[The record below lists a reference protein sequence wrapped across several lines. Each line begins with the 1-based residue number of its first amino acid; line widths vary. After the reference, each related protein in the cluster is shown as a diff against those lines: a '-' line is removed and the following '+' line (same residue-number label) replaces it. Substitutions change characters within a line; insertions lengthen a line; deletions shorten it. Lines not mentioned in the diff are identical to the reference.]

1 MDQLVEWLGED
12 FDGVIAFDESHN
24 MANNMPTQGKRGT
37 KGPSK
42 MALAAMDLQKR
53 LPMARVVYF
62 SATAATEIDNYGY
75 ATRLGLWGRG
85 TPFPTKEN
93 FMEQIGSGGVAAME
107 LLSQSMKSMG
117 LYTSRSLTYN
127 DGTPAGTVEY
137 DRIEH
142 QLTNDQSLVYDKL
155 AEGWQTVLANID
167 GALKITGGAHSGR
180 AKAQARGQFW
190 GAHQR
195 FFNQIITAMQTP
207 TVINN
212 VEEDL
217 KNGRSVVIQLTNTHE
232 AQQERSIAAMTEK
245 DSLEDFDLTPRDT
258 LLNYVEKSFPTAQ
271 YAKSIDQNGNPVWN
285 MVVDSHGDP
294 VQNEDAVAIREQL
307 LQDLASV
314 RVPESP
320 LDMIVNHFGW
330 KKVAEITGRK
340 RRVVIA
346 EKEDGTTGKIIQK
359 RGARENKAEMN
370 SFMDGGKRILI
381 FSEAGGTGASYHSD
395 IRVKNQ
401 QRRIHYLL
409 QPGWRA
415 TKALQ
420 GLGRTHRTNQ
430 KFAPKYVLVTTNLKG
445 QKRFISSIARRL
457 DQLGALTRGQRQ
469 ATSSGIF
476 SAADNLESTEAK
488 DAFYQFIRD
497 MVSGEIESVSVHDF
511 QSQTGLKIVDEHG
524 QALHQL
530 PPITQFLN
538 RLLSLNVDMQ
548 NAVFS
553 AYEER
558 LLAKVEMAIAD
569 GTLDQGVRIYK
580 AHSIVKTSEETVY
593 TDSKTG
599 AKTKH
604 IQLKVKTKNSPYLY
618 EKIPDKKFD
627 GFIRNKISGNIFAVF
642 EGPDKTNSLTG
653 SVTRRLKL
661 IAPSGH
667 VQYIDNDHTALD
679 KYEVISKK
687 KDEQTKQLWDAV
699 IAELPEFH
707 EKDEHIITGAIL
719 AVWDRISG
727 KPNIYRLNTD
737 NKEQMIGWVIHPV
750 AVKSTL
756 KSLGASVKK
765 QKYTTQEYIDQV
777 LKKRANLVLSNGWHI
792 DLSVVSYEKRIEL
805 HGPSFQHNEE
815 LKKDGVI
822 LERIGYSTRYFIP
835 VGENGVRVFENVT
848 KSRPVVDVEVEV
860 NDPGVIFST
869 RTTEAGGQTV
879 EAVQR
884 NVKSIQEEFGLL
896 HPIVVVQSVSNL
908 PEEGT
913 VRERAVK
920 ESKTGMVIE
929 GIYNTKDG
937 KIYLVADSIR
947 NRADALRVVL
957 HETVGHLGLRKAL
970 GDKFNA
976 ILDTIYSN
984 KEYAK
989 AIDALATELKK
1000 TTRIATEEWFA
1011 RKVQVGE
1018 VENSLWTKVIAKL
1031 RQVLRDLG
1039 FTIKFSDAELKSLI
1053 ERSYTEARRGEEGA
1067 GTAKDVERFSTRKRE
1082 EGAEDEGQ
1090 TLEGFEKMM
1099 DEVEAEELM
1108 REAGKMMD
1116 QQIEEAENIRFATRA
1131 ATQPTQPNP
1140 PTAQSLLSLDPETF
1154 RQKMA
1159 RYFQNK
1165 LNRLEQAES
1174 KIKEVRGVQ
1183 QLPLE
1188 QETSLWG
1195 GLWIGSASDE
1205 ILEFDKQ
1212 VVEGKDSLFKR
1223 MLDDNISLKEMG
1235 TYLWVRHAEERNDT
1249 IEIREGKENGAGIK
1263 TNVANRLKRWMDQR
1277 GKPYAQYAAEIDGL
1291 VRETLDRRYDAG
1303 LLTEKEYTA
1312 LTTEWKN
1319 YVPLKSFY
1327 EDRPAMKTGKGFAIT
1342 RKEFKK
1348 ARGRFN
1354 PPENP
1359 LVQLII
1365 DHHEAVIRAEKNKV
1379 DNAFLKMIQENPSNA
1394 WSWER
1399 QKYVPV
1405 YDKSGEIDYL
1415 KPITSKDEYIMKVD
1429 QETSDWFKN
1438 NYKRDI
1444 PRGSVIKITIKD
1456 KALREG
1462 MQNLM
1467 DNKVQGPK
1475 VLLAVNNFLR
1485 AVNTFINPEFVLT
1498 NFERDLQTALVHV
1511 WGENSGK
1518 MAIQVLKDVPGAIR
1532 GVWKE
1537 VREGTPNYHSQ
1548 MYDRMKRLG
1557 GRVGFFDYKSLP
1569 ELEADLEKKLDRY
1582 SKQGLTFGKG
1592 WDATLKFITDMNEA
1606 VESGVRLAFFEKLV
1620 ESGVEEHRAA
1630 LMAKELTVNFNKKGE
1645 FGTIMN
1651 TLWLFSNATTQGGAR
1666 IFKAMKNPRV
1676 RKIVGTMT
1684 MFSFFNTILNRML
1697 DPDDWD
1703 RYDQW
1708 TKDNYLLFPI
1718 PGMDKRVGI
1727 RLPYVYNVFHVAA
1740 QVAADIGM
1748 GKATVVD
1755 GMGRMVAAIND
1766 AVNPFSGRSWT
1777 MFMPTFSQPIFQVL
1791 DNKNFAGASIYKS
1804 QPEFGPK
1811 KPNFMQHFKTVNP
1824 ATKVLT
1830 EWLNDISGGDTKLET
1845 SGFIDF
1851 NPEVMDHILEQIGGG
1866 AGRVIANTLNT
1877 VETTVL
1883 TKDFPPVKKIP
1894 FARQIIKGPSEWV
1907 DRSRA
1912 YDILDE
1918 SRRRV
1923 MGTTKTDQFFESVK
1937 RALDNKE
1944 IEPDEAKRLR
1954 TEFRNNQRAAKGLP
1968 KLQQGRPGPPSPP
1981 RPPRPPSYRNQ

>member
-1 MDQLVEWLGED
+1 
-12 FDGVIAFDESHN
+12 
-24 MANNMPTQGKRGT
+24 
-37 KGPSK
+37 
-42 MALAAMDLQKR
+42 
-53 LPMARVVYF
+53 
-62 SATAATEIDNYGY
+62 
-75 ATRLGLWGRG
+75 
-85 TPFPTKEN
+85 
-93 FMEQIGSGGVAAME
+93 
-107 LLSQSMKSMG
+107 
-117 LYTSRSLTYN
+117 
-127 DGTPAGTVEY
+127 
-137 DRIEH
+137 
-142 QLTNDQSLVYDKL
+142 
-155 AEGWQTVLANID
+155 
-167 GALKITGGAHSGR
+167 
-180 AKAQARGQFW
+180 
-190 GAHQR
+190 
-195 FFNQIITAMQTP
+195 
-207 TVINN
+207 
-212 VEEDL
+212 
-217 KNGRSVVIQLTNTHE
+217 
-232 AQQERSIAAMTEK
+232 
-245 DSLEDFDLTPRDT
+245 
-258 LLNYVEKSFPTAQ
+258 
-271 YAKSIDQNGNPVWN
+271 
-285 MVVDSHGDP
+285 
-294 VQNEDAVAIREQL
+294 
-307 LQDLASV
+307 
-314 RVPESP
+314 
-320 LDMIVNHFGW
+320 
-330 KKVAEITGRK
+330 
-340 RRVVIA
+340 
-346 EKEDGTTGKIIQK
+346 
-359 RGARENKAEMN
+359 
-370 SFMDGGKRILI
+370 
-381 FSEAGGTGASYHSD
+381 
-395 IRVKNQ
+395 
-401 QRRIHYLL
+401 
-409 QPGWRA
+409 
-415 TKALQ
+415 
-420 GLGRTHRTNQ
+420 
-430 KFAPKYVLVTTNLKG
+430 
-445 QKRFISSIARRL
+445 
-457 DQLGALTRGQRQ
+457 
-469 ATSSGIF
+469 
-476 SAADNLESTEAK
+476 
-488 DAFYQFIRD
+488 
-497 MVSGEIESVSVHDF
+497 
-511 QSQTGLKIVDEHG
+511 
-524 QALHQL
+524 
-530 PPITQFLN
+530 
-538 RLLSLNVDMQ
+538 
-548 NAVFS
+548 
-553 AYEER
+553 
-558 LLAKVEMAIAD
+558 
-569 GTLDQGVRIYK
+569 
-580 AHSIVKTSEETVY
+580 
-593 TDSKTG
+593 
-599 AKTKH
+599 
-604 IQLKVKTKNSPYLY
+604 
-618 EKIPDKKFD
+618 
-627 GFIRNKISGNIFAVF
+627 
-642 EGPDKTNSLTG
+642 
-653 SVTRRLKL
+653 
-661 IAPSGH
+661 
-667 VQYIDNDHTALD
+667 
-679 KYEVISKK
+679 
-687 KDEQTKQLWDAV
+687 
-699 IAELPEFH
+699 
-707 EKDEHIITGAIL
+707 
-719 AVWDRISG
+719 
-727 KPNIYRLNTD
+727 
-737 NKEQMIGWVIHPV
+737 
-750 AVKSTL
+750 
-756 KSLGASVKK
+756 
-765 QKYTTQEYIDQV
+765 
-777 LKKRANLVLSNGWHI
+777 
-792 DLSVVSYEKRIEL
+792 
-805 HGPSFQHNEE
+805 
-815 LKKDGVI
+815 
-822 LERIGYSTRYFIP
+822 
-835 VGENGVRVFENVT
+835 
-848 KSRPVVDVEVEV
+848 
-860 NDPGVIFST
+860 
-869 RTTEAGGQTV
+869 
-879 EAVQR
+879 
-884 NVKSIQEEFGLL
+884 
-896 HPIVVVQSVSNL
+896 
-908 PEEGT
+908 
-913 VRERAVK
+913 
-920 ESKTGMVIE
+920 MVIE

-976 ILDTIYSN
+976 IIDTIYSN

-1456 KALREG
+1456 KALRDG

-1518 MAIQVLKDVPGAIR
+1518 MAKQVLKDVPGAIR

-1740 QVAADIGM
+1740 QVAAGIGM

-1811 KPNFMQHFKTVNP
+1811 KPNLMQHFKTVNP

-1954 TEFRNNQRAAKGLP
+1954 TEFRNNQRQAKGLP

-1981 RPPRPPSYRNQ
+1981 RPPRPPSYRDQ

>member
-1 MDQLVEWLGED
+1 MQQDLYSQKSNDYLVDEALSQEGDQDENGERYDSDKEYREEINREAMSLGMDAED
-12 FDGVIAFDESHN
+12 
-24 MANNMPTQGKRGT
+24 PTLSINFAQD
-37 KGPSK
+37 
-42 MALAAMDLQKR
+42 LAGSLRRDLQEK
-53 LPMARVVYF
+53 
-62 SATAATEIDNYGY
+62 GY
-75 ATRLGLWGRG
+75 DGI
-85 TPFPTKEN
+85 E
-93 FMEQIGSGGVAAME
+93 
-107 LLSQSMKSMG
+107 
-117 LYTSRSLTYN
+117 YT
-127 DGTPAGTVEY
+127 
-137 DRIEH
+137 
-142 QLTNDQSLVYDKL
+142 
-155 AEGWQTVLANID
+155 
-167 GALKITGGAHSGR
+167 
-180 AKAQARGQFW
+180 
-190 GAHQR
+190 
-195 FFNQIITAMQTP
+195 
-207 TVINN
+207 NN
-212 VEEDL
+212 VEGGISDIIFEP
-217 KNGRSVVIQLTNTHE
+217 NQ
-232 AQQERSIAAMTEK
+232 
-245 DSLEDFDLTPRDT
+245 
-258 LLNYVEKSFPTAQ
+258 
-271 YAKSIDQNGNPVWN
+271 AKSIWNQGTFSQDNP
-285 MVVDSHGDP
+285 
-294 VQNEDAVAIREQL
+294 
-307 LQDLASV
+307 
-314 RVPESP
+314 
-320 LDMIVNHFGW
+320 
-330 KKVAEITGRK
+330 
-340 RRVVIA
+340 
-346 EKEDGTTGKIIQK
+346 
-359 RGARENKAEMN
+359 
-370 SFMDGGKRILI
+370 
-381 FSEAGGTGASYHSD
+381 D
-395 IRVKNQ
+395 I
-401 QRRIHYLL
+401 
-409 QPGWRA
+409 
-415 TKALQ
+415 
-420 GLGRTHRTNQ
+420 
-430 KFAPKYVLVTTNLKG
+430 
-445 QKRFISSIARRL
+445 
-457 DQLGALTRGQRQ
+457 
-469 ATSSGIF
+469 
-476 SAADNLESTEAK
+476 
-488 DAFYQFIRD
+488 
-497 MVSGEIESVSVHDF
+497 
-511 QSQTGLKIVDEHG
+511 
-524 QALHQL
+524 
-530 PPITQFLN
+530 
-538 RLLSLNVDMQ
+538 LLSSQ
-548 NAVFS
+548 
-553 AYEER
+553 
-558 LLAKVEMAIAD
+558 I
-569 GTLDQGVRIYK
+569 
-580 AHSIVKTSEETVY
+580 
-593 TDSKTG
+593 
-599 AKTKH
+599 TK
-604 IQLKVKTKNSPYLY
+604 
-618 EKIPDKKFD
+618 
-627 GFIRNKISGNIFAVF
+627 G
-642 EGPDKTNSLTG
+642 
-653 SVTRRLKL
+653 
-661 IAPSGH
+661 
-667 VQYIDNDHTALD
+667 
-679 KYEVISKK
+679 
-687 KDEQTKQLWDAV
+687 
-699 IAELPEFH
+699 
-707 EKDEHIITGAIL
+707 
-719 AVWDRISG
+719 
-727 KPNIYRLNTD
+727 
-737 NKEQMIGWVIHPV
+737 
-750 AVKSTL
+750 
-756 KSLGASVKK
+756 
-765 QKYTTQEYIDQV
+765 
-777 LKKRANLVLSNGWHI
+777 
-792 DLSVVSYEKRIEL
+792 
-805 HGPSFQHNEE
+805 
-815 LKKDGVI
+815 
-822 LERIGYSTRYFIP
+822 
-835 VGENGVRVFENVT
+835 
-848 KSRPVVDVEVEV
+848 
-860 NDPGVIFST
+860 
-869 RTTEAGGQTV
+869 AGGQTV

-884 NVKSIQEEFGLL
+884 NVKSIQEEFGLN